1 MSDAFSSREKG
12 FESKFQLDQEQQFR
26 AAARR
31 DRIFGQWAAGKLGY
45 SGDAV
50 TKYAAEVV
58 DSNFEKPG
66 DDDMLGKV
74 KADFKAKGVTV
85 SDADVSKA
93 LLDAYGTA
101 AQQISSEKK

>member
-1 MSDAFSSREKG
+1 MSDAFSNREKG

-45 SGDAV
+45 AGDAIA
-50 TKYAAEVV
+50 TYAAEVV

-74 KADFKAKGVTV
+74 RADFKAKGVTV
-85 SDADVSKA
+85 SDTDVSKA
-93 LLDAYGTA
+93 LLDAYAAAA
-101 AQQISSEKK
+101 AQISAEKK